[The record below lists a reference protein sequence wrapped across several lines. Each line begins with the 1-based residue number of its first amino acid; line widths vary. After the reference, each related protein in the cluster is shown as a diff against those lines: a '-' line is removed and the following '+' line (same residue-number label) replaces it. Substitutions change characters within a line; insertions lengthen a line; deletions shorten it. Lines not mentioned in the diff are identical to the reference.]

1 MASVTSFEHFEHQAD
16 MGIRGFGRTRE
27 EAFAQAALALTAVV
41 VPPERIQARDRV
53 PVTCTAPDDELL
65 LFDWLNAVVYQMAAR
80 RMVFGRFA
88 VHIDGHRLDGELTG
102 EPLDVGRHEPG
113 VEVKAATASALR
125 VAQLADGSW
134 LAQCV
139 VDV

>member
-1 MASVTSFEHFEHQAD
+1 MASVPSFEHFEHQAD

-41 VPPERIQARDRV
+41 VPPSSIAPHDRV
-53 PVTCTAPDDELL
+53 PVTCTAADDDLL
-65 LFDWLNAVVYQMAAR
+65 LLDWLNAVVYQMAAR
-80 RMVFGRFA
+80 RMVFGSFEVR
-88 VHIDGHRLDGELTG
+88 IDGNRLDGDLWG
-102 EPLDVGRHEPG
+102 EPLDVGRHQPG
-113 VEVKAATASALR
+113 VEVKAATASSLR